1 VPPTLAVTSTPDAH
15 HVLTVDL
22 DAQGN
27 PHGMN

>member
-1 VPPTLAVTSTPDAH
+1 VPPTPAVTSTPDGH
-15 HVLTVDL
+15 QVLAVDL